1 MMSGSHDELTA
12 QDPCPSAS
20 GPDAEAGWVAYQEG
34 DMANARVGYRL
45 GSGRELSVSYRY
57 STAGLTNSATGVTGY
72 DYSALT
78 VGVSWAI

>member
-1 MMSGSHDELTA
+1 
-12 QDPCPSAS
+12 
-20 GPDAEAGWVAYQEG
+20 
-34 DMANARVGYRL
+34 MANARVGYRL

-78 VGVSWAI
+78 AGVSWAI